1 MMRKVTAII
10 TALVIGVACFSV
22 TVYAWFQASITN
34 TGNKIESAEYEIQVS
49 IKANGTDVSPDADG
63 KYELSANTAYSVTL
77 TATGNAEKG
86 YCVVSN
92 GSVSWNTQQILPG
105 GESMTFTLIPEKNT
119 AYTFKANWGTIE
131 GAAISDG
138 GTIGSKAAGSS
149 ELKNPNTVTPSIP
162 DKTEEA
168 VSTPEKTTVEES
180 VEESEEETM
189 ISSDNSE
196 EEKDETNAE

>member
-34 TGNKIESAEYEIQVS
+34 TGNKIESAEYGIKVS
-49 IKANGTDVSPDADG
+49 ITTNGTNVSPDADDN
-63 KYELSANTAYSVTL
+63 YDLAANTEYSVTL
-77 TATGNAEKG
+77 IATGDAEKG
-86 YCVVSN
+86 YCVMSN

-105 GESMTFTLIPEKNT
+105 KSMTFTLIPEKNA
-119 AYTFKANWGTIE
+119 AYTFKENWGSVE
-131 GAAISDG
+131 GSVISDG
-138 GTIGSKAAGSS
+138 DTIGSKAAGSS

>member
-34 TGNKIESAEYEIQVS
+34 TGNKIESAEYGIQVS
-49 IKANGTDVSPDADG
+49 ITTNGTNVSPDADDN
-63 KYELSANTAYSVTL
+63 YDLAANTAYSVTL
-77 TATGNAEKG
+77 TAFGDAEKG
-86 YCVVSN
+86 YCVMSN

-105 GESMTFTLIPEKNT
+105 ESMTFTLIPEKNA
-119 AYTFKANWGTIE
+119 AYTFKANWGTVE
-131 GAAISDG
+131 GAVISG
-138 GTIGSKAAGSS
+138 GDTIGSKAAGSS
-149 ELKNPNTVTPSIP
+149 ELKNPNTVTPTIP

-168 VSTPEKTTVEES
+168 VSTPEKTTGEES

>member
-34 TGNKIESAEYEIQVS
+34 TGNKIESAEYGIKVS
-49 IKANGTDVSPDADG
+49 ITTNGTNVSPDADDN
-63 KYELSANTAYSVTL
+63 YDLAANTEYSVTL
-77 TATGNAEKG
+77 TAFGDAEKG
-86 YCVVSN
+86 YCVMSN
-92 GSVSWNTQQILPG
+92 GSVSWNTQQIFPD
-105 GESMTFTLIPEKNT
+105 ESMTFTLIPEKNA
-119 AYTFKANWGTIE
+119 AYTFKENWGSVE
-131 GAAISDG
+131 GSVISDG
-138 GTIGSKAAGSS
+138 DTIGSKAAGSS